1 MSHTTCERCEVLQD
15 LGRMLI
21 GLGGGLL
28 LLGVLLFFAG
38 KLFGAGHLPG
48 DILIQR
54 ERFTLYI
61 PLGLMIAL
69 SVLLTIVLNLIARL
83 RK

>member
-1 MSHTTCERCEVLQD
+1 MLQD

-38 KLFGAGHLPG
+38 KLLGTGHLPG

-69 SVLLTIVLNLIARL
+69 SVLLTLVLNLLARL
-83 RK
+83 KK